1 MSKLIEEKYRT
12 GKQCPY
18 CNNESEKV
26 DSIVVYGRSYGDIY
40 FCKPCHAYVGCHPD
54 GSAKGSLAN
63 SSLREARKLA
73 HFWFDQIAKTKLI
86 NKIWKQYIPDISNR
100 NKAYLWLSKQMG
112 IDRDD
117 CHIGMMDEN
126 QCKLVQQISENA
138 VKNTI
143 WENKK

>member
-1 MSKLIEEKYRT
+1 MLNLTEEKYRT
-12 GKQCPY
+12 GKHCPY
-18 CNNESEKV
+18 CDRESEKV
-26 DSIVVYGRSYGDIY
+26 DSSIVYGGRSYGDIY
-40 FCKPCHAYVGCHPD
+40 FCKPCWAYVGCHPD

-63 SSLREARKLA
+63 SSLREARKSA

-86 NKIWKQYIPDISNR
+86 NKIWRQYIPDISNR

-112 IDRDD
+112 INRED

-143 WENKK
+143 KE